1 MTITVKRTC
10 LGKPLVQQDERNIDL
25 ESDLQIRAKSW
36 WTWLVGLVSHPTISS
51 TVALVG
57 WMASLMQ
64 RTWIGANFRRWWGT
78 QKPGMLQSMELRRVR
93 HDLATEQYLWTYSTP
108 TQLQVTGRCVSQKWM
123 LVLHPWIFGWVFSSV
138 QFSRSVVSNSLRP
151 HELQHARPPCP
162 SPTPGVHPNPCP
174 SSQWCH
180 PAISS
185 SAVPFSSCPQSLSA
199 SESFPMSQL
208 FAGGGQST
216 GVSALASFLPKNTQ
230 DWSPYIVSKSDFPGQ
245 TQLYQKCLYD
255 MWSPIRAR
263 PRESHA
269 CTFTAQKHGLI
280 QVHHFCC
287 CLVTQ
292 SCPTFWDP
300 HGLQHTRTSL
310 SFTISQSLLKL
321 MSIES
326 MMPCSHLISS
336 SLPSPP
342 AFNLSQHQDLFQ
354 WVSSYIKGPK
364 YWSFSF
370 SISPSNEYSGLIS
383 FRIDWFELHHYIISI
398 IIIYIRIARF
408 SKDFDTLHSSHTSRT
423 SYLLFISML

>member
-1 MTITVKRTC
+1 
-10 LGKPLVQQDERNIDL
+10 
-25 ESDLQIRAKSW
+25 
-36 WTWLVGLVSHPTISS
+36 
-51 TVALVG
+51 
-57 WMASLMQ
+57 
-64 RTWIGANFRRWWGT
+64 
-78 QKPGMLQSMELRRVR
+78 
-93 HDLATEQYLWTYSTP
+93 
-108 TQLQVTGRCVSQKWM
+108 
-123 LVLHPWIFGWVFSSV
+123 
-138 QFSRSVVSNSLRP
+138 
-151 HELQHARPPCP
+151 
-162 SPTPGVHPNPCP
+162 
-174 SSQWCH
+174 
-180 PAISS
+180 
-185 SAVPFSSCPQSLSA
+185 
-199 SESFPMSQL
+199 
-208 FAGGGQST
+208 
-216 GVSALASFLPKNTQ
+216 
-230 DWSPYIVSKSDFPGQ
+230 
-245 TQLYQKCLYD
+245 
-255 MWSPIRAR
+255 MWSPVRAR

-292 SCPTFWDP
+292 SWPTFWDP
-300 HGLQHTRTSL
+300 HGLQHTRASL

-321 MSIES
+321 ISTES

-423 SYLLFISML
+423 SYLLFISMLKVRRLEFRKVKWFDYNNTISKRKILDLSLCLPNLILASRCLVWWTQKLI